1 VSENKMMKQNRKNT
15 GFTMIEATIA
25 MVLLAIAAAGILL
38 PFANAAAVQVEGA
51 RQTLAANLA
60 SELMEK
66 VLLEDPNDILS
77 IYADYTE
84 ADGAMLD
91 TLGNPLTD
99 LVYNGFS
106 RSAASQPATVASVPL
121 VAVTVTVDYQ
131 NNEITRITALV
142 GR

>member
-1 VSENKMMKQNRKNT
+1 
-15 GFTMIEATIA
+15 MIEATIA